1 VDLLEYY
8 GRRAPEYER
17 IFELPER
24 QDDLR
29 ALKQLV
35 RSALG
40 GHDVLEVACGTGY
53 WTEVIAPAAQSIL
66 ATDGSARVLE
76 FAKRKQ
82 YPERRVTLEVAD
94 AYGLEGVSGRFSAG
108 FAGFWWSHIPF
119 ERFPPFLDAFHARL
133 NENALVVA
141 CDNRYVEGSNTPSSR
156 VDRYGNN
163 YQHRRLGDGSE
174 CEVLKNF
181 LTADQLRSA
190 VAGRATAVSITESHY
205 YWCLTYRVTPSVAF
219 STQASE

>member
-29 ALKQLV
+29 GLKRSV
-35 RSALG
+35 RSALEG
-40 GHDVLEVACGTGY
+40 RDVLEVACGTGY
-53 WTEVIAPAAQSIL
+53 WTEAIAPVAQSIL
-66 ATDGSARVLE
+66 ATDGSATVLE
-76 FAKRKQ
+76 FAKRKR
-82 YPERRVTLEVAD
+82 YPPGQVSFAVAN
-94 AYGLEGVSGRFSAG
+94 AYRLEGISRRFSAG
-108 FAGFWWSHIPF
+108 FAGFWWSHIPLEKF
-119 ERFPPFLDAFHARL
+119 SDFLDLFHSRL
-133 NENALVVA
+133 SENAIVVA

-163 YQHRRLGDGSE
+163 YQRRQLEDGSR

-181 LTADQLRSA
+181 LTADQLRSI
-190 VAGRATAVSITESHY
+190 VEGRGTAASITESKY
-205 YWCLTYRVTPSVAF
+205 YWCLTYRVASSASLSTPSSV
-219 STQASE
+219 